1 MAAASTSSAG
11 SWRSK
16 ASCYNCHDDLGL
28 DRDADTKRLRAMELT
43 LILDDRL
50 ADDLRALADARGLSL
65 DEMGRAALLAGLDRL
80 NSPMSDLGILD
91 LGPLHATPPT
101 AEEIARMRSPIIALG
116 PLPERIL
123 KPFDMLIQEI
133 SDHAD

>member
-1 MAAASTSSAG
+1 
-11 SWRSK
+11 
-16 ASCYNCHDDLGL
+16 
-28 DRDADTKRLRAMELT
+28 MELT

-91 LGPLHATPPT
+91 LGPLHATPST